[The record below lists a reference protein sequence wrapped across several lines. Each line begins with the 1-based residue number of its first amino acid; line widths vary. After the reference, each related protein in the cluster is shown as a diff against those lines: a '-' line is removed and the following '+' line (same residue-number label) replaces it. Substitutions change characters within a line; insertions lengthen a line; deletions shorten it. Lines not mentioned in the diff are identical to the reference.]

1 MELFEQQLE
10 EAKKALKTADHLAY
24 ITYPLIMDNKLML
37 LIAENLYTS
46 IIKTIDSFLNY
57 DKYYKRIPTVPE
69 QHEEKIRVFRT
80 EICKRYNISPEI
92 MLMIRDIKTIS
103 DTRKNSNMEFFRRKE
118 LVIITEEFSRV
129 KTLNLKKVKDYIN
142 TTKLLVNKADAI
154 IKNARRF

>member
-1 MELFEQQLE
+1 MENFEQQLE
-10 EAKKALKTADHLAY
+10 EAKKAIRTADHLAY

-37 LIAENLYTS
+37 LIAENLYTA

-57 DKYYKRIPTVPE
+57 DKYYKRIPVAPE
-69 QHEEKIRVFRT
+69 NPDEKIMIFKT
-80 EICKRYNISPEI
+80 EICKRYNISPEV
-92 MLMIRDIKTIS
+92 MLMIKDIKTIS
-103 DTRKNSNMEFFRRKE
+103 DTRKDSDMEFFRKKE